1 MDLLGFLDGSAVVLF
16 GRVEVRACLRSTL
29 MWASHLPCFQSARFS
44 RSLALDATEAVGAAR
59 VPLARRANEKIAWAS
74 MVNGSE
80 RIVILYVN
88 GKKEKGEKR

>member
-1 MDLLGFLDGSAVVLF
+1 LEGGA
-16 GRVEVRACLRSTL
+16 RLRSTL

-59 VPLARRANEKIAWAS
+59 VPLARRANGKMAWAS
-74 MVNGSE
+74 MVNGLE

-88 GKKEKGEKR
+88 GKKEKGKRNKEINE